1 MRIETTQLKPLT
13 PVIFRKF
20 LKREGGDIIALFP
33 NAYDY
38 IKPGRDTVLSYMH
51 VGQHADASYYSMIHI
66 SKPAKPDEYKD
77 LAEELTR
84 IGYNLKV
91 IQRRQ
96 R

>member
-1 MRIETTQLKPLT
+1 MDNQQNTKSLT

-20 LKREGGDIIALFP
+20 NKRDSGEVVALFP
-33 NAYDY
+33 NAYDH
-38 IKPGRDTVLSYMH
+38 IKPRRDTVLSYMH

-66 SKPAKPDEYKD
+66 SKPANPDEYKD

-91 IQRRQ
+91 IQRR
-96 R
+96 RR